1 MKKSI
6 KNLSKFA
13 LPKEQISTIIGG
25 QSSSN
30 WYISDC
36 QNLGNA
42 GITPLLN
49 AAAEA
54 QLAHIEKVRM

>member
-1 MKKSI
+1 MRKSI

-13 LPKEQISTIIGG
+13 LDKNQLSTIIGG
-25 QSSSN
+25 QSSNN
-30 WYISDC
+30 WYITDC
-36 QNLGNA
+36 QNLGDR

-54 QLAHIEKVRM
+54 QLPHIEKVRF